1 MFLLLCVGERYF
13 DLPDVPPGNDYEYD
27 GELSDVARKLKP
39 DQQALE
45 ALEVA
50 KKAVQAHFAQLDAIL
65 QVKLT
70 ETSHLNHLAKVCVLD
85 SAELEVVGSVRNKTC
100 VGTADLDV
108 LVPFNLR
115 GHPVEID
122 GQSPKGPYEI
132 QNPYGNV
139 ELKKANIRSLLGW
152 FNESMKSFLRPQ
164 LHSQNGSFTLKNT
177 VKDLDTVIKPQSESP
192 KNVVYPLEFT
202 FGGVTI
208 DVDIVPIFRGTF
220 GKFCM
225 IYTDSTLQLAQH
237 TIAASHIDAV
247 SEALKGD
254 VIDMI
259 KFLKHLL
266 KLDPLRPVVAGHT
279 LKLPS
284 CTMESAV
291 MLSAQ
296 REGTRWWANNRSF
309 LVRFRDSLNIIH
321 HRLIH
326 KRALASPSNPFGNVL
341 EWFMEDGAAHD
352 ELKRWLEF
360 YLRLNDTELL
370 SLAKCTSNEVRQYV
384 FNSQLDRPLVI
395 VLMLCRFKL
404 QSALKL
410 LPRLGAVPLTAGTVA
425 AAHRPPVGGT

>member
-1 MFLLLCVGERYF
+1 
-13 DLPDVPPGNDYEYD
+13 VPPGNDYEYD

-50 KKAVQAHFAQLDAIL
+50 KKAVQAHFAHLNATL

-70 ETSHLNHLAKVCVLD
+70 GSSHLNHLAKVCVLD
-85 SAELEVVGSVRNKTC
+85 SAGLEVVGSVRNQTC

-108 LVPFNLR
+108 LVPFNLP

-122 GQSPKGPYEI
+122 GQSPTKVPYVI
-132 QNPYGNV
+132 ADPDGNV
-139 ELKKANIRSLLGW
+139 ELKKANIRSLLDW
-152 FNESMKSFLRPQ
+152 FNDSMKSFLRSQ
-164 LHSQNGSFTLKNT
+164 LPGHNGSFTLKDK
-177 VKDLDTVIKPQSESP
+177 VKDLDTVITHQSASP

-208 DVDIVPIFRGTF
+208 DVDIVPIFRGSF

-341 EWFMEDGAAHD
+341 EWFMEDGAAHN
-352 ELKRWLEF
+352 EMKRWLEF
-360 YLRLNDTELL
+360 YLRLNDNELL
-370 SLAKCTSNEVRQYV
+370 SLAKCTSQ
-384 FNSQLDRPLVI
+384 
-395 VLMLCRFKL
+395 
-404 QSALKL
+404 
-410 LPRLGAVPLTAGTVA
+410 
-425 AAHRPPVGGT
+425 